1 MDRTDLQRLS
11 KDELIELVKR
21 NSRTPVL
28 EGRSPGMSRTIV
40 GWPTIPMTLIAM
52 RTEIRSL
59 GTDEDGIKR
68 FRKLGLEHQE
78 LIAAMPTDVQTSLAE
93 LNEAFIKEYSDH
105 DVAVRKAEEE
115 LKQKK
120 LSEEQSAEQE
130 KELTLVYL
138 IYMEL

>member
-1 MDRTDLQRLS
+1 
-11 KDELIELVKR
+11 
-21 NSRTPVL
+21 
-28 EGRSPGMSRTIV
+28 MSRTIV